1 MSFTPTSALPEIPD
15 PYSVPLDTIDVSD
28 PRLFAT
34 QTWHRF
40 AKRIREEDPVH
51 FLRESPFGP
60 FWSITRFE
68 DIKFVDSNHELFS
81 SEPFIVIG
89 DPGEDLPL
97 DMFIAMDPPKHDVQR
112 NAVQPVVAP
121 KNLAEME
128 GLIRQRIADILDG
141 LPTGEVIDWVSAVSV
156 ELTSMT
162 LATILDFP
170 LEDRAKLPYWSDL
183 AAGTEEISGG
193 NVDPQERIEALQEMA
208 ATFGA
213 LWQDKVARLE
223 AGEELGFDLISLLVK
238 DPETR
243 DMVTRPTEFMGNLL
257 LLIVGG
263 NDTTR
268 NSISAS
274 VLGFNKFPEEFAKLK
289 ANPKLI
295 PSMVSEVIRW
305 QTPLSHMRRIATQ
318 DVELNGKT
326 IRKGDKVVMW
336 YASGNRDEEVIE
348 RPNELIIDRP
358 KVRQH
363 LSFGFGIHRCMG
375 NRLGEMQLRLVWEE
389 ILKRFDKIEVVGEDQ
404 RLHSNFVNG
413 ITSLP
418 VRILPKVSV

>member
-1 MSFTPTSALPEIPD
+1 MSFTPTSALPEIAD
-15 PYSVPLDTIDVSD
+15 PYQVPLDTLDVSD
-28 PRLFAT
+28 PRLFAANNW
-34 QTWHRF
+34 QPYF
-40 AKRIREEDPVH
+40 KRLREEDPVH
-51 FLRESPFGP
+51 YLKDSPFGP

-68 DIKFVDSNHELFS
+68 DIKFVDTNHELFS

-97 DMFIAMDPPKHDVQR
+97 ELFIAMDPPKHDIQR
-112 NAVQPVVAP
+112 NAAQPVVAP
-121 KNLAEME
+121 KNLAQLEAV
-128 GLIRQRIADILDG
+128 IRERIAAILDG
-141 LPTGEVIDWVSAVSV
+141 LPVNEEIDWVSSVSV

-170 LEDRAKLPYWSDL
+170 QEDRAKLPYWSDL

-193 NVDPQERIEALQEMA
+193 NVDPQERIAALTEMVTIFSGMWA
-208 ATFGA
+208 
-213 LWQDKVARLE
+213 DKAARLE
-223 AGEELGFDLISLLVK
+223 AGEELGFDLISLMVK
-238 DPETR
+238 DPQTR
-243 DMVTRPTEFMGNLL
+243 DMVTRPTELMGNLL

-274 VLGFNKFPEEFAKLK
+274 VLAFNQFPEEFTKLK

-295 PSMVSEVIRW
+295 PNMVSEVIRW

-336 YASGNRDEEVIE
+336 YASGNRDESVIE
-348 RPNELIIDRP
+348 NADQVIVDRA
-358 KVRQH
+358 KARQH

-389 ILKRFDKIEVVGEDQ
+389 ILKRFERIEVLGEPE

-413 ITSLP
+413 ITALP
-418 VRILPKVSV
+418 VRIIPKTVS

>member
-128 GLIRQRIADILDG
+128 GLIRQRIADILDS

>member
-15 PYSVPLDTIDVSD
+15 PYAVPLDSIDVSD
-28 PRLFAT
+28 PRLFAEHAWKPFF
-34 QTWHRF
+34 QRL
-40 AKRIREEDPVH
+40 RDEDPVH
-51 FLRESPFGP
+51 YLKESPFGP
-60 FWSITRFE
+60 FWSITRFD
-68 DIKFVDSNHELFS
+68 DIKFVDQNHKLFS

-97 DMFIAMDPPKHDVQR
+97 ELFIAMDPPKHDIQR

-121 KNLAEME
+121 KNLADME
-128 GLIRQRIADILDG
+128 SLIRERIAAILDK
-141 LPTGEVIDWVSAVSV
+141 LPTNEVIDWVPEVSV

-162 LATILDFP
+162 LATLLDFP
-170 LEDRAKLPYWSDL
+170 LEHRAKLAYWSDL

-193 NVDPQERIEALQEMA
+193 NVDPQERIEALQEMV
-208 ATFGA
+208 ATFGGMWA
-213 LWQDKVARLE
+213 EKVARLE

-243 DMVTRPTEFMGNLL
+243 DMVTRPTELMGNLL

-268 NSISAS
+268 NSITSS
-274 VLGFNKFPEEFAKLK
+274 VLAFSQFPEEYSKLK

-295 PSMVSEVIRW
+295 PNMVSEIIRW
-305 QTPLSHMRRIATQ
+305 QTPLAHMRRIATQ

-336 YASGNRDEEVIE
+336 YVSGNRDERAIEQPNDVIV
-348 RPNELIIDRP
+348 DRA
-358 KVRQH
+358 KARQH

-389 ILKRFDKIEVVGEDQ
+389 IFKRFEGIEVVGEPE

-418 VRILPKVSV
+418 VRIIPKAA

>member
-1 MSFTPTSALPEIPD
+1 MSFTPTSALPEIAD

-28 PRLFAT
+28 ARLYAEHAWQPYF
-34 QTWHRF
+34 
-40 AKRIREEDPVH
+40 KRLRDEDPVH
-51 FLRESPFGP
+51 YLKDSPFGP

-121 KNLAEME
+121 KNLSEME
-128 GLIRQRIADILDG
+128 GLIRERIASILDG
-141 LPTGEVIDWVSAVSV
+141 LPTNEVIDWVQSVSV

-170 LEDRAKLPYWSDL
+170 LERREKLIYWSDL

-193 NVDPQERIEALQEMA
+193 KVDPQERIEAIQDMA
-208 ATFGA
+208 AQFGA
-213 LWQDKVARLE
+213 LWADKVARLE

-238 DPETR
+238 DPQTR
-243 DMVTRPTEFMGNLL
+243 DMVTRPQEFIGNLL

-274 VLGFNKFPEEFAKLK
+274 VLAFSKFPEQFTKLK

-295 PSMVSEVIRW
+295 PSMVSDVIRW

-318 DVELNGKT
+318 DVEMGGKT

-336 YASGNRDEEVIE
+336 YVSGNRDERAIE
-348 RPNELIIDRP
+348 NPDKMIVDRA
-358 KVRQH
+358 KARQH

-389 ILKRFDKIEVVGEDQ
+389 ILKRFDRIEVVGEAE

-413 ITSLP
+413 ITGLP
-418 VRILPKVSV
+418 VRIIPKAAA